1 MFYFFVET
9 MCLTTTTGYGR
20 ALNYIC
26 SLSRYSQSIRDN
38 NTIYLKHTDHAFVD
52 FVAFRVGLV
61 SDCCGVYRATRHDT
75 LRPWHTERHHRRR
88 NPSRRRRRQRRYY
101 VLFRR
106 SFFIFLFSP
115 PRHTRHSDS
124 RFPLWAAK
132 RRGGY
137 RHTRRH
143 TQHPPDGATSLT
155 RTGGTP
161 TFSAAA
167 AAKSIDAT

>member
-1 MFYFFVET
+1 

-88 NPSRRRRRQRRYY
+88 NPSRRRQRRYY

-106 SFFIFLFSP
+106 SFFIFPFSP
-115 PRHTRHSDS
+115 PPPSHDIQTPVFHFGRQNDAAVIDTRAATRSIRQTARRRWHG
-124 RFPLWAAK
+124 RAARQPFRPPPPPPL
-132 RRGGY
+132 RNPL
-137 RHTRRH
+137 TRRKDDH
-143 TQHPPDGATSLT
+143 
-155 RTGGTP
+155 
-161 TFSAAA
+161 
-167 AAKSIDAT
+167 